1 MRGFLFLGVPMDT
14 TTIALAFFVFSA
26 GVILAIGV
34 MLERRQRKREQEA
47 LEAMLQRE
55 RERIAARFANVTR
68 TGPPIRP
75 VQHAASE
82 RRSSVRAY
90 SPDPSPSPSPAPPPD
105 YLAQHLIW
113 QHQSTPAP
121 TPSPSPSPSFES
133 SCRAD
138 SYRSGGGGDFGGAG
152 ASSSW
157 DSGSSSDSSSSSSS
171 DSSSYSSSD

>member
-1 MRGFLFLGVPMDT
+1 MRGFLLLGVPMDT

-26 GVILAIGV
+26 GVILAVGV
-34 MLERRQRKREQEA
+34 MLNRRQMKREQEA
-47 LEAMLQRE
+47 HEAMLQRE
-55 RERIAARFANVTR
+55 RERIAARFASVTR

-90 SPDPSPSPSPAPPPD
+90 SPAPSPSPSPAPPPD

-121 TPSPSPSPSFES
+121 APSPSFES